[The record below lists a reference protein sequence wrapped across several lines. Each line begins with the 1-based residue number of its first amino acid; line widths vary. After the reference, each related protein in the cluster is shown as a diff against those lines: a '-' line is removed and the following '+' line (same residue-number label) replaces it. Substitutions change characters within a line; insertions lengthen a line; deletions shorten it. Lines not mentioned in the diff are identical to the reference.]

1 MLVNLTPVFFQV
13 DENGTSPLHAAARAG
28 RPLLVEL
35 FLNFDRHSADLVDVE
50 GRTALHIAAMFGHQ
64 VSSLHHSIPCSFY
77 LVLVVW
83 NLLNDFLFF
92 YSTSSLVESFS

>member
-1 MLVNLTPVFFQV
+1 MILDRSTNSATSFYIVVFFQV
-13 DENGTSPLHAAARAG
+13 DDNGTSPLHAAARAG

-64 VSSLHHSIPCSFY
+64 VT
-77 LVLVVW
+77 
-83 NLLNDFLFF
+83 LFH
-92 YSTSSLVESFS
+92 Y